1 MRRWL
6 LLMILSGLFFYKVSA
21 CVAIEPEKVESVV
34 YRLQSFNG
42 VKHQLVYS
50 PPQIKEIYLLA
61 GTNNTFDP
69 RQTLIYYWPLTREYI
84 ESWEKLDVSVQGTLE
99 IIRDGKVIQT
109 LQREK
114 VVFFYPE
121 GADRG
126 ASILLQGEDAVIKRM
141 QYDKLAKD
149 FQKELSAYAD
159 QMFQYRKNLRE
170 FLRSGTRN
178 NSAARPP
185 APPPAPVPPRLYM
198 SDMIDVFV
206 VNMPVGRYTIRIK
219 EDDGAY
225 VQGSERV
232 VILFQAQ
239 KTEGVGYEIMPEDR
253 WTAREQADDP
263 EAGIYCTAGKDLFF
277 IPYRTEAYDENA
289 YVRLTNPQ
297 GKGRQGYC
305 KWIHT
310 EPIQGAKLYLFNQK
324 QPIRT
329 VDYKPY
335 YVQHVPGAE
344 LGYKIIEYDQK
355 KFPDESPTF
364 SAFRTHFEEKD
375 RGKRYQIAIR
385 IPTTDNQTTGSEREI
400 RIVGGAGIYKL
411 WFVSFFPSVAG
422 IWIYIWRKKKTQFPQ
437 KNAKGQDVKGQG
449 F

>member
-6 LLMILSGLFFYKVSA
+6 LLMILFGVFFYKVSA

-185 APPPAPVPPRLYM
+185 GRSKDNDLGSQVLRSLPRA
-198 SDMIDVFV
+198 SSA
-206 VNMPVGRYTIRIK
+206 
-219 EDDGAY
+219 GAT
-225 VQGSERV
+225 GWNRTRV
-232 VILFQAQ
+232 H
-239 KTEGVGYEIMPEDR
+239 R
-253 WTAREQADDP
+253 
-263 EAGIYCTAGKDLFF
+263 
-277 IPYRTEAYDENA
+277 
-289 YVRLTNPQ
+289 
-297 GKGRQGYC
+297 
-305 KWIHT
+305 
-310 EPIQGAKLYLFNQK
+310 
-324 QPIRT
+324 
-329 VDYKPY
+329 
-335 YVQHVPGAE
+335 
-344 LGYKIIEYDQK
+344 
-355 KFPDESPTF
+355 
-364 SAFRTHFEEKD
+364 
-375 RGKRYQIAIR
+375 
-385 IPTTDNQTTGSEREI
+385 
-400 RIVGGAGIYKL
+400 
-411 WFVSFFPSVAG
+411 
-422 IWIYIWRKKKTQFPQ
+422 
-437 KNAKGQDVKGQG
+437 
-449 F
+449 